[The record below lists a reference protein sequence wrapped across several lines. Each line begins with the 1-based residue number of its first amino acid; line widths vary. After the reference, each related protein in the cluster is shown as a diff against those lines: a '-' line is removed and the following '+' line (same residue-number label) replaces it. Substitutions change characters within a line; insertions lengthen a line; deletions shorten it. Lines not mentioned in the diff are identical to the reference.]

1 MKKERNARKDEQ
13 LRANRLQSELQYQAD
28 QRTDNALQRENAV
41 LRRAVAD
48 LEARVIAQRDT
59 LEAREVSLRRALQL
73 ASAHDPHKEEFFN
86 PSAQPLFLG
95 QNQFLVFSRER

>member
-1 MKKERNARKDEQ
+1 M
-13 LRANRLQSELQYQAD
+13 
-28 QRTDNALQRENAV
+28 

-73 ASAHDPHKEEFFN
+73 ASAHDPHKEEFVN
-86 PSAQPLFLG
+86 STHNSKVTFLG
-95 QNQFLVFSRER
+95 ENQFLIFSRER

>member
-1 MKKERNARKDEQ
+1 M
-13 LRANRLQSELQYQAD
+13 
-28 QRTDNALQRENAV
+28 

-86 PSAQPLFLG
+86 PSHNSDHF
-95 QNQFLVFSRER
+95 FRRKSVFSFFLENSYR